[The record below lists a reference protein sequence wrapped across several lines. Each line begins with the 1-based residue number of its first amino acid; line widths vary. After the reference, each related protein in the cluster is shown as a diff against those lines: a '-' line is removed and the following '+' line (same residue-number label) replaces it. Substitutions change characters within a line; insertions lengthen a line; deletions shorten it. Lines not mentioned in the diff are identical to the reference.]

1 MKKYVCPCGYAYNPA
16 KGDPE
21 NGVAP
26 NTAWQDVPDD
36 WVCPVCGLGKEAFEE
51 A

>member
-1 MKKYVCPCGYAYNPA
+1 MKKYVCPCGYEYIPA

-26 NTAWQDVPDD
+26 NTPWEKIPDD
-36 WVCPVCGLGKEAFEE
+36 WECPVCGLTKESFYEV
-51 A
+51 

>member
-1 MKKYVCPCGYAYNPA
+1 MKYKCPCGYVYHPA

-26 NTAWQDVPDD
+26 DTSWENVPED
-36 WVCPVCGLGKEAFEE
+36 WVCPICGLGKEAFEE
-51 A
+51 E